1 MMMSNMTVLNVNLN
15 QHGKIKSRV
24 TFVMFMKS
32 RNIRVVNV
40 NIKVRKKILLR
51 NRLKLSMMV
60 RGIPL
65 TDREVIET
73 FVMKH

>member
-24 TFVMFMKS
+24 TLVMFMKS

-40 NIKVRKKILLR
+40 NIKETLKKQ
-51 NRLKLSMMV
+51 
-60 RGIPL
+60 
-65 TDREVIET
+65 IET
-73 FVMKH
+73 VHDGKGHPPH